1 MDERITDPDEYL
13 PSRLVRE
20 RYKVSGKTLRDWE
33 RDGILPAPD
42 RIKNRKYWRRRVL
55 EEAERRGM
63 HRKGAKA
70 TDAA

>member
-1 MDERITDPDEYL
+1 MSDRLNDPDEFL
-13 PSRLVRE
+13 PSRFLRE

-55 EEAERRGM
+55 EEAERAGM
-63 HRKGAKA
+63 HRKTSAKPDTA
-70 TDAA
+70 